1 MSAVVRPFRPADRD
15 GVVAMIVA
23 IQRDEFGIPIKVED
37 QPDLQD
43 VPGFY
48 QSDAGGFWVAEHG
61 GQIVGSIA
69 LKDIGNGEGA
79 LRKMFVARD
88 HRGGESRIAARL
100 LETLER
106 FARDKGLRALYLGTT
121 DKFLAAHRFY
131 EKSGFSRIAPEHLPA
146 AFPRMAV
153 DTVFY
158 SKAL

>member
-1 MSAVVRPFRPADRD
+1 MSAVIRPFRPADRD

-48 QSDAGGFWVAEHG
+48 QSGSGGFWVAEHG
-61 GQIVGSIA
+61 GQIIGSIA

-158 SKAL
+158 SKTL

>member
-1 MSAVVRPFRPADRD
+1 MNAVIRPFHPADRD

-23 IQRDEFGIPIKVED
+23 IQRDEFGIPINVED

-48 QSDAGGFWVAEHG
+48 QTGVGGFWVAEHA

-69 LKDIGNGEGA
+69 LKDIGNSEGA

-88 HRGGESRIAARL
+88 HRGPETRLAARL
-100 LETLER
+100 LETLEQS
-106 FARDKGLRALYLGTT
+106 ARDQGVRTLYLGTT

-131 EKSGFSRIAPEHLPA
+131 EKSGFTRIAPEHLPA

-158 SKAL
+158 KKQL